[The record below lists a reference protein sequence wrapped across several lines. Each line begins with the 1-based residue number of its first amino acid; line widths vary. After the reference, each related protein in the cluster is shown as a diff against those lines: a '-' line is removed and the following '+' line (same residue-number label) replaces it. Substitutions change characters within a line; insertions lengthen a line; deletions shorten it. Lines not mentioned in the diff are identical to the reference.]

1 MQTEDSFPRK
11 GHKGSKHKGLHS
23 NPGSSHAP
31 EEYRGPLT
39 CSWRIPRTSRPQSP
53 SFGLMLVFLILTN
66 KILWPLQVSSEC
78 LLKSIDLRMNCC
90 LPGTVGEQQRRV
102 KWSKTSTHTRH
113 PTHTLVQLLILS
125 WNVGS
130 TEVFVRSRDPLK
142 FLSGVGDKEEGG
154 PSQLAGWRAFST
166 AEYGKWQPVQ
176 RSRKQGRI
184 SWGSCSLAPVGSCQ
198 LNPSRRH
205 GFSPWNTRLSL
216 GA

>member
-11 GHKGSKHKGLHS
+11 GHKGSTHKGLHS

-39 CSWRIPRTSRPQSP
+39 CSWRIPWTSRPQSP

-130 TEVFVRSRDPLK
+130 TEVFVRSRGQRRGWPQPAGWVEGIQHCWIWKVATSAEEQEAGSSLLGQLQLSSSRK
-142 FLSGVGDKEEGG
+142 LPTEPIEKAWFLSMK
-154 PSQLAGWRAFST
+154 
-166 AEYGKWQPVQ
+166 
-176 RSRKQGRI
+176 
-184 SWGSCSLAPVGSCQ
+184 
-198 LNPSRRH
+198 H
-205 GFSPWNTRLSL
+205 
-216 GA
+216 